1 MSDTRFVTVDEVIA
15 YHDALF
21 HADGKA
27 SAPLLQPGKLE
38 SGVLRPQA
46 TAFQAEAFV
55 TLAEKAAALLQ
66 GVSIA
71 HPFFDG
77 NKRAALGAAL
87 LFMELNG
94 VHTIADQDRLYDLVI
109 AVTTGALRDIDEI
122 APRLRELF
130 APDLDDG

>member
-1 MSDTRFVTVDEVIA
+1 MSVRAVSVDEVIA

-27 SAPLLQPGKLE
+27 PAPLLHFGKLE
-38 SGVLRPQA
+38 AGVLRPQT
-46 TAFQAEAFV
+46 TAFQEDAYPS
-55 TLAEKAAALLQ
+55 LAEKAAAILQ

-87 LFMELNG
+87 LLLELNG
-94 VHTIADQDRLYDLVI
+94 VDRRVDQDRLYDLVI
-109 AVTTGALRDIDEI
+109 AVTTGK
-122 APRLRELF
+122 LREVDAIASSLRALF
-130 APDLDDG
+130 APDLG

>member
-1 MSDTRFVTVDEVIA
+1 MTTRHVTVEEVIA

-27 SAPLLQPGKLE
+27 PAPLLQFGKLE

-46 TAFQAEAFV
+46 TAFQQDAYA

-94 VHTIADQDRLYDLVI
+94 VKSIADQDALYYLVI
-109 AVTTGALRDIDEI
+109 EVTTGRLREVDEI
-122 APRLRELF
+122 APRLKELF
-130 APDLDDG
+130 APDLDGD

>member
-1 MSDTRFVTVDEVIA
+1 MQMERLPLRCSSSASWNPVSSDR
-15 YHDALF
+15 
-21 HADGKA
+21 K
-27 SAPLLQPGKLE
+27 Q
-38 SGVLRPQA
+38 
-46 TAFQAEAFV
+46 TAFQQDAYA

-94 VHTIADQDRLYDLVI
+94 VRSIADQDALYDLVI
-109 AVTTGALRDIDEI
+109 EVTTGRLREVDEI
-122 APRLRELF
+122 APRLKELF
-130 APDLDDG
+130 APDLDGD